1 MRVPTRD
8 RLPLV
13 LVTLIACATWLF
25 VAVARSLSTAR
36 NHAFDE
42 WALLAMRV
50 PGDPA
55 DPLGPAWVEEMM
67 RDLTALGGAT
77 VTTLV
82 VIAAVCLLLCQRR
95 RATASYLVAT
105 VVGAACL
112 NGMLKESFDRPRP
125 DLVPHGVPVYS
136 SSFPSGHSMTA
147 AATYLTLG
155 VIASRRQPRLA
166 IRMLV
171 MLTLC
176 GLGIAVGLS
185 RVYLGV
191 HWPSDVLAG
200 WAAGSAWALLCWLV
214 ADRLGADH
222 PSDAGHN
229 EAAG

>member
-1 MRVPTRD
+1 MRSPLRD
-8 RLPLV
+8 PLPLI
-13 LVTLIACATWLF
+13 LVTLSAFATWLF
-25 VAVARSLSTAR
+25 VIVARSLSSAG
-36 NHAFDE
+36 NHAWDE
-42 WALLAMRV
+42 WALLALRV

-55 DPLGPAWVEEMM
+55 EPLGPPWVEEMM

-82 VIAAVCLLLCQRR
+82 VLAAVFLLAAQGRR
-95 RATASYLVAT
+95 KMAGYLVVT

-112 NGMLKESFDRPRP
+112 NGLLKESIDRPRP

-155 VIASRRQPRLA
+155 VIASRRQPRVTTRL
-166 IRMLV
+166 LV
-171 MLTLC
+171 MLSVC
-176 GLGIAVGLS
+176 AIGIAVGLS

-191 HWPSDVLAG
+191 HWPTDVLAG

-214 ADRLGADH
+214 ADRFDVLA
-222 PSDAGHN
+222 PSHLD
-229 EAAG
+229 